1 MKHHILIT
9 YILSEYY
16 KKKRNEQKLIKC
28 QNIYK
33 TYLKY
38 LESKNIIIPCNSFE
52 NINDKRY

>member
-1 MKHHILIT
+1 MKHHILLK

-16 KKKRNEQKLIKC
+16 QKKHEEKKLIKC

-38 LESKNIIIPCNSFE
+38 LESKDIIIPYNTLE
-52 NINDKRY
+52 NINNL

>member
-16 KKKRNEQKLIKC
+16 QKKREEKNLIKC

-38 LESKNIIIPCNSFE
+38 LKSKDINISFLSFE
-52 NINDKRY
+52 DI

>member
-16 KKKRNEQKLIKC
+16 QKKLEEKKLIKC

-33 TYLKY
+33 TYLEY
-38 LESKNIIIPCNSFE
+38 LKSKDINIPYISFE
-52 NINDKRY
+52 NIK